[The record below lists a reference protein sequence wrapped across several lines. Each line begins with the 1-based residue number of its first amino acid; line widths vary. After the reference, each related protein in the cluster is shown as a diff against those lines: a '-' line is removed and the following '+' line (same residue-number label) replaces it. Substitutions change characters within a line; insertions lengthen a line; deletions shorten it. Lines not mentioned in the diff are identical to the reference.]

1 MVLPEA
7 VLPPKGS
14 SRGKEAGAGGASE
27 TAFTGSLFVDS
38 RPQGA
43 SVLLDGQNVG
53 RTPLRLATVKIGTHV
68 VRMELPEHRP
78 FNSVARVTAGQE
90 VRVTG
95 SLERYQ

>member
-1 MVLPEA
+1 
-7 VLPPKGS
+7 
-14 SRGKEAGAGGASE
+14 
-27 TAFTGSLFVDS
+27 
-38 RPQGA
+38 
-43 SVLLDGQNVG
+43 VLLDGQNVG